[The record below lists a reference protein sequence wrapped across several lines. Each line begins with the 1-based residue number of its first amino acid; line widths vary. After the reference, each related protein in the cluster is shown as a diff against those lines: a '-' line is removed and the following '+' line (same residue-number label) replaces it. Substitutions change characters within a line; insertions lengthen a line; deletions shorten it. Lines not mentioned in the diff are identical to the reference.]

1 MTTRPNADNNA
12 FAKRM
17 TERPIGKSMTE
28 PYHDD
33 PPSRIG
39 YAMGGREWFFET
51 EARALHRIGI
61 FLGLGWRLP
70 KYVQRPDGID
80 MVRIVVN
87 PVNGALD
94 IQFLHCGDRPPEE
107 AEPIR
112 GVGGLA
118 YADLRETYERELNA

>member
-1 MTTRPNADNNA
+1 
-12 FAKRM
+12 
-17 TERPIGKSMTE
+17 
-28 PYHDD
+28 
-33 PPSRIG
+33 
-39 YAMGGREWFFET
+39 MGGREFFYEA

-80 MVRIVVN
+80 MVRVVVN

-94 IQFLHCGDRPPEE
+94 MQFLHCGERPPEE
-107 AEPIR
+107 AEAIR

-118 YADLRETYERELNA
+118 YVDLRKTYERELNG